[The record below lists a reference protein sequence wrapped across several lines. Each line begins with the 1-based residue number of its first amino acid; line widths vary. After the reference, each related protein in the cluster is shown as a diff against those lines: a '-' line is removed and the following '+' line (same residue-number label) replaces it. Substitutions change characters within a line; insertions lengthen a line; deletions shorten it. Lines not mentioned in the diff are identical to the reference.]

1 MYLAFPDNACSNQ
14 PDGTSSFYK
23 YPNATYYTGPNCIGD
38 NDGSQSYVTCLSSGN
53 YSENALLINSNKAAT
68 GHVLSITT
76 AAVMTIIAAAL
87 VIL

>member
-1 MYLAFPDNACSNQ
+1 MYFAFPDNACSNK
-14 PDGTSSFYK
+14 PDGTSMFYQ
-23 YPNATYYTGPNCIGD
+23 YPNATYYTGPNCVGN
-38 NDGSQSYVTCLSSGN
+38 NDGSQNYAKCLYSGN

-87 VIL
+87 IIL